1 MVRLFGVRFAVELG
15 LDREEQEEE
24 EQGDVESLTLPLAF
38 FEDAVG
44 LDFGFK
50 GE

>member
-15 LDREEQEEE
+15 LDREEQEE